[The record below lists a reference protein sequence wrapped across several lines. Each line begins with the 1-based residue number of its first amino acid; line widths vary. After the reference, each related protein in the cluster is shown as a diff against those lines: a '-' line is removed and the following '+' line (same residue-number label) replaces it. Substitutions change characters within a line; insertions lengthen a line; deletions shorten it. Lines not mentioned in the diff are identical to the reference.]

1 MCVLLIN
8 QPSKKIK
15 RFVLLKPAP
24 KGLEEKDVVK
34 RSGGSEGNVTLQ
46 PRAGTWDNNATGKR
60 RIPSQALAGDV
71 TLDLDGVGRRASRP
85 AGGSQAPVTGTEF
98 DSRIHSLS
106 ASGSALR
113 F

>member
-46 PRAGTWDNNATGKR
+46 PGAGTWDNNATGKR
-60 RIPSQALAGDV
+60 RIPSQALADV
-71 TLDLDGVGRRASRP
+71 TLDLDGVCRRASRP

-106 ASGSALR
+106 ASGPALR